1 MAAKV
6 LDFCAKR
13 SGNDFWN
20 AQLEM
25 RLGRIETVVSRVRL
39 QIWILIGTCAA
50 MTVMDVLQM
59 MNKGSV

>member
-6 LDFCAKR
+6 LDFTAKR

-50 MTVMDVLQM
+50 MVVMDVLQM
-59 MNKGSV
+59 LNEGSV